1 MSADDEGRFDGEA
14 AEAREIEYIHRCQ
27 LRDMRDGIPEWM
39 RSGEDSEDSETSEEW
54 EEDS

>member
-1 MSADDEGRFDGEA
+1 MSPDDEGRFDGEA
-14 AEAREIEYIHRCQ
+14 AEAREIEYIHKCQ

-39 RSGEDSEDSETSEEW
+39 WSGTEGEDCEES

>member
-1 MSADDEGRFDGEA
+1 MSPDDEGRFDGEA
-14 AEAREIEYIHRCQ
+14 AEAREIEYIAKCQ

-39 RSGEDSEDSETSEEW
+39 RSGEDSETSEEW